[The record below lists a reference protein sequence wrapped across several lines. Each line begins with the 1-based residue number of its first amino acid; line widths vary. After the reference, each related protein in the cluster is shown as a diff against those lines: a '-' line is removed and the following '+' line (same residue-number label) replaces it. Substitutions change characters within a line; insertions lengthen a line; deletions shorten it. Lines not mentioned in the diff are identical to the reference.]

1 MSAPYRDQISQSLI
15 DAAEVLE
22 DPKSFPVPIKGPEQS
37 NTQFLEFIRS
47 NIKTLDSEQKMV
59 DDILN
64 DMSSAHSSWMA
75 LRISMTGNER
85 IQDNAAYDAFT
96 NATPYI
102 PQINNL
108 KRYTRALTK
117 QRNSLEAILP
127 QTSQTSSYAHLP
139 RMDLPK
145 FTGKCT
151 DFISFMN
158 QFNAS
163 VGDLPTLSESI
174 KLSYLKTCLSGEP
187 LSLINS
193 LPLTDQ
199 SYIIALNLLTDKYGN
214 KEEITRNLHQS
225 LKSLP
230 IVRKGDNFCK
240 DLNAL
245 VNSFEALCIQF
256 QQQGNSVDG
265 LHIQMEVESKLPP
278 FLLEEIFRA
287 KEVNPGNW
295 TTESLR
301 SKLKAILKR
310 KQDVSAVHPEQSRPK
325 NANINFKPQ
334 SSSKP
339 NDQPFFQPQSSLTFF
354 SQNKFPKPNFSPK
367 PPFSANLRMKLPC
380 IFCNKFGHYS
390 SSCHQFPDLTT
401 RSMRLRELKR
411 CFLCLKNGHFSNK
424 CPQPTTCTFCEQSHP
439 RALCPSLPTT
449 KIESHLNPTP
459 PRRSL
464 TNNAQQIH
472 SPPLPSPHQFFQP
485 RATNY
490 TPLNNKQ
497 INPSPNPPVP
507 LSNVF
512 SNQDD
517 PNNSSQTNVSSTL
530 NLSGSILLKCV
541 RAHIFN
547 PDNPSLAIQGIVLLD
562 DASTNSYI
570 HFSKAKELHLNLTP
584 TSMNLGVFNNP
595 VSQPTNSFLT
605 KFGLHLVNGR
615 SLIINANT
623 LNHLTQPTRHIPF
636 SPELL
641 SYSSELIFHPETVV
655 PIVLLG
661 SDYYYDVEPTPIM
674 KMPSGY
680 TLVHTLLGP
689 IVAGKPYN
697 FYSQNPNRI
706 TNVCLQEPNPPSDF
720 FTLEGIGI
728 TDEPISPSEQDAALL
743 ERVTSEISI
752 VDGRYEVKLPFKTNP
767 RNLHLPSNFGLCW
780 GRLLSVFNSLKKDNN
795 LLNKY
800 NNIIKEQQNL
810 GIIEIVKTPSIFNS
824 PLHYLAHHPVI
835 QHAKNKVRIV
845 FDGSARSGK
854 SLSLNDCLYPGP
866 SIVPE
871 LVGILIRFRV
881 PPVAIICDV
890 EKAFL
895 QVSVHPKHRDVM
907 RFLWVKNTDF
917 PPSRN
922 NMQIFRFFRV
932 TFGLAP
938 SPFLLAATIRFHL
951 SKYSCPLSKEIG
963 NNIYVDNI
971 FIAAQTT
978 KEGEEKCFS
987 LSHIFKEARMKVREF
1002 ASNSSTAIEFIPNE
1016 DKLQGHSQKFLGV
1029 NWNTDS
1035 DYLSFNLIKPQDNIL
1050 NKRSVLAF
1058 IASHYDPLG
1067 LISPIILPLKLFMQT
1082 LWQQKLNWDQKLPE
1096 TTQTEWNNLL
1106 KRWDNDDVVRIPRK
1120 YFSFNSSN
1128 LQHEIHCFSDASSYA
1143 MCAAVFLR
1151 TYCISTSLTEVS
1163 LIFSKTKIK
1172 PITKRENQLTIP
1184 RLELIAAVL
1193 GSKSLI
1199 FVNKHLNNLKLNPI
1213 LNLWTDS
1220 SAVLAWLNSTT
1231 EVRDVFVQNRLN
1243 SIRSLKNLRVRHLP
1257 GADNPADLGSRGIGS
1272 LQELSSTNI
1281 WWKGPTWLSTPSSS
1295 IEFPFQQFKEFLSNN
1310 YSTNPQPTVIPFCTF
1325 NVITTPLIEPII
1337 DISRF
1342 SRLPRLINSTV
1353 FFLRFIF
1360 KIKPTCL
1367 IFARTYERNPPS
1379 HYITIAEIRFA
1390 LHFLIRQEQQLFPPP
1405 DKDNE
1410 ALGLFTDE
1418 KEIIRSKGRLG
1429 NSLLP
1434 LSTQE
1439 PIYLPPQLI

>member
-1 MSAPYRDQISQSLI
+1 
-15 DAAEVLE
+15 
-22 DPKSFPVPIKGPEQS
+22 
-37 NTQFLEFIRS
+37 
-47 NIKTLDSEQKMV
+47 
-59 DDILN
+59 
-64 DMSSAHSSWMA
+64 
-75 LRISMTGNER
+75 
-85 IQDNAAYDAFT
+85 
-96 NATPYI
+96 
-102 PQINNL
+102 
-108 KRYTRALTK
+108 
-117 QRNSLEAILP
+117 
-127 QTSQTSSYAHLP
+127 
-139 RMDLPK
+139 
-145 FTGKCT
+145 
-151 DFISFMN
+151 
-158 QFNAS
+158 
-163 VGDLPTLSESI
+163 
-174 KLSYLKTCLSGEP
+174 
-187 LSLINS
+187 
-193 LPLTDQ
+193 
-199 SYIIALNLLTDKYGN
+199 
-214 KEEITRNLHQS
+214 
-225 LKSLP
+225 
-230 IVRKGDNFCK
+230 
-240 DLNAL
+240 
-245 VNSFEALCIQF
+245 
-256 QQQGNSVDG
+256 
-265 LHIQMEVESKLPP
+265 
-278 FLLEEIFRA
+278 
-287 KEVNPGNW
+287 
-295 TTESLR
+295 
-301 SKLKAILKR
+301 
-310 KQDVSAVHPEQSRPK
+310 
-325 NANINFKPQ
+325 
-334 SSSKP
+334 
-339 NDQPFFQPQSSLTFF
+339 
-354 SQNKFPKPNFSPK
+354 
-367 PPFSANLRMKLPC
+367 
-380 IFCNKFGHYS
+380 
-390 SSCHQFPDLTT
+390 
-401 RSMRLRELKR
+401 
-411 CFLCLKNGHFSNK
+411 
-424 CPQPTTCTFCEQSHP
+424 
-439 RALCPSLPTT
+439 
-449 KIESHLNPTP
+449 
-459 PRRSL
+459 
-464 TNNAQQIH
+464 
-472 SPPLPSPHQFFQP
+472 
-485 RATNY
+485 
-490 TPLNNKQ
+490 
-497 INPSPNPPVP
+497 
-507 LSNVF
+507 
-512 SNQDD
+512 
-517 PNNSSQTNVSSTL
+517 
-530 NLSGSILLKCV
+530 
-541 RAHIFN
+541 
-547 PDNPSLAIQGIVLLD
+547 
-562 DASTNSYI
+562 
-570 HFSKAKELHLNLTP
+570 
-584 TSMNLGVFNNP
+584 
-595 VSQPTNSFLT
+595 
-605 KFGLHLVNGR
+605 
-615 SLIINANT
+615 
-623 LNHLTQPTRHIPF
+623 
-636 SPELL
+636 
-641 SYSSELIFHPETVV
+641 
-655 PIVLLG
+655 
-661 SDYYYDVEPTPIM
+661 
-674 KMPSGY
+674 MPSGY

-895 QVSVHPKHRDVM
+895 QVSVHPKHRDAM
-907 RFLWVKNTDF
+907 RFLW
-917 PPSRN
+917 
-922 NMQIFRFFRV
+922 
-932 TFGLAP
+932 
-938 SPFLLAATIRFHL
+938 
-951 SKYSCPLSKEIG
+951 
-963 NNIYVDNI
+963 
-971 FIAAQTT
+971 
-978 KEGEEKCFS
+978 
-987 LSHIFKEARMKVREF
+987 
-1002 ASNSSTAIEFIPNE
+1002 
-1016 DKLQGHSQKFLGV
+1016 
-1029 NWNTDS
+1029 
-1035 DYLSFNLIKPQDNIL
+1035 
-1050 NKRSVLAF
+1050 RSVLAF

-1096 TTQTEWNNLL
+1096 TTQTEWNNLFQ
-1106 KRWDNDDVVRIPRK
+1106 RWDNDDVVRIPRK

-1151 TYCISTSLTEVS
+1151 TYGISTSLTEVS

-1257 GADNPADLGSRGIGS
+1257 GSDNPADLGSRGIGS

-1379 HYITIAEIRFA
+1379 HYTTIAEVRFA

-1429 NSLLP
+1429 NSFHTNTRTQFICLL
-1434 LSTQE
+1434 
-1439 PIYLPPQLI
+1439 ILI